1 MNEYRLLMCIVRR
14 EQSEDYIAFMRSRG
28 VEAQLVSLCHG
39 TASRRILD
47 YLGIEKTE
55 KVLLQAMTLAAE
67 AGKLL
72 RRLVDRMGIEV
83 SGNGVAM
90 TIPVR
95 CVGGQSSLQYLT
107 RGQNTITD
115 GVKTVSDIRH
125 SLIVAIADKG
135 NTDLVMDAARAA
147 GARGGTILNARGT
160 APNASAK
167 FFGMSIG
174 EEKEIVYILTKKT
187 EQEAIMHAIMER
199 AGKDSDAHTV
209 LFSLP
214 VDGTAGLSD
223 IDMEE

>member
-1 MNEYRLLMCIVRR
+1 MSEYRLMMCIVRR
-14 EQSEDYIAFMRSRG
+14 EQSEEYIAFFKSRG
-28 VEAQLVSLCHG
+28 VETQFLSLCRG

-55 KVLLQAMTLAAE
+55 KVLLQTMVPASE
-67 AGKLL
+67 AGRLL

-90 TIPVR
+90 TIPIR
-95 CVGGQSSLQYLT
+95 SVGGQSSLQYLT
-107 RGQNTITD
+107 RGQNLTTD

-135 NTDLVMDAARAA
+135 NTDSVMDAARIA

-160 APNASAK
+160 AADASAR

-174 EEKEIVYILTKKT
+174 EEKEIVYILARK
-187 EQEAIMHAIMER
+187 EEREAIMHAIMER
-199 AGKDSDAHTV
+199 AGKDTDSHTV

-214 VDGTAGLSD
+214 VDGTAGLAAFET
-223 IDMEE
+223 EE